1 MSAEKEMYARIL
13 KVTMFIN
20 TEYPELSKYLLEIPE
35 TIPDINNPEMNMQ
48 VLKNYFNSLE
58 QLLIKYVPNHNLE
71 LS

>member
-1 MSAEKEMYARIL
+1 MDWGNFVQEDIFY
-13 KVTMFIN
+13 KVGR
-20 TEYPELSKYLLEIPE
+20 LSTKYLIEIPE
-35 TIPDINNPEMNMQ
+35 TIPDVNNPEMNMQ